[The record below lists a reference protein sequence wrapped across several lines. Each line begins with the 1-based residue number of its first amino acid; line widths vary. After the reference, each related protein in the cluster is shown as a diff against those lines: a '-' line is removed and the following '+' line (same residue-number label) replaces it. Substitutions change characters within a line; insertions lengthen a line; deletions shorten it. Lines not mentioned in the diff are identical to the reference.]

1 MIKKW
6 CFISRLTT
14 RPGSPEK
21 VLQSKISLE
30 CQRRKKTSHE
40 ASKDAVKQKK
50 KPVLTLSYRSTAD
63 TTTAVTATF
72 LISLTVT
79 I

>member
-6 CFISRLTT
+6 SFISGLTT

-50 KPVLTLSYRSTAD
+50 SLYLPCRTGARQIRPQPLLQH
-63 TTTAVTATF
+63 F
-72 LISLTVT
+72 LFP
-79 I
+79 